1 MCSRDSGAG
10 SRSGRLASSG
20 RCGVPMLNTDGAAIQ
35 AAARALRAA
44 PRVVVATGAGMSQDS
59 GIPTFRDAGVG
70 LWARYDP
77 EELATEAA
85 FRRHPARVFG
95 WYAWR
100 RRLVRAALPHA
111 GYHALVALE
120 ALVPELT
127 IGTQNVHGLH
137 MRAGSRRVLR
147 LHGPRSRRYSAAGAG
162 RRTHAR
168 SEAVIRRTKI
178 VVTLGPATA
187 TPERIAGLID
197 AGANV
202 IRVNASHGTPE
213 LRAGWIAAT
222 RQAADAAGAPVAIL
236 VDLQG
241 PRIRVGALAEPRV
254 LRAGEQVV
262 FAPEAVAQGDELP
275 TTYEDLAKDARVGA
289 RVLLDDGLLSVE
301 VTRIARPRVEGRV
314 VDGGTLTSHKGMNLP
329 GLHVS
334 APALTEKDRED
345 AGHAVGWGVDYVAL
359 SFVRRADDVAEL
371 RRLVPPAIKLVAKIE
386 KAAALEDLDGILR
399 VSDAVMVARGDLG
412 VELPFEEVPVV
423 QKRLI
428 REANRHGKPVITA
441 TQMLESMVHHPRP
454 TRAEASDVANAIL
467 DGTDAVMLSAE
478 TAVGEYPFEAVR
490 AMDRIIREME
500 RQGPAAGVGA
510 RDERRLAPGETVSV
524 EDAIAI
530 GTSAVARMLR
540 TPLIVT
546 LTSGGFT
553 SRKVA
558 ALRTPVP
565 ILAVT
570 TQPTTY
576 RQLALVWGVT
586 PVLVDRVPGY
596 DAMLAVVRDLILKRG
611 YARAGDRIVMT
622 AGLPWEVSGTTNLLK
637 VEVV

>member
-1 MCSRDSGAG
+1 
-10 SRSGRLASSG
+10 L
-20 RCGVPMLNTDGAAIQ
+20 
-35 AAARALRAA
+35 
-44 PRVVVATGAGMSQDS
+44 
-59 GIPTFRDAGVG
+59 
-70 LWARYDP
+70 
-77 EELATEAA
+77 
-85 FRRHPARVFG
+85 
-95 WYAWR
+95 
-100 RRLVRAALPHA
+100 
-111 GYHALVALE
+111 
-120 ALVPELT
+120 
-127 IGTQNVHGLH
+127 
-137 MRAGSRRVLR
+137 
-147 LHGPRSRRYSAAGAG
+147 
-162 RRTHAR
+162 
-168 SEAVIRRTKI
+168 IRRTKI
-178 VVTLGPATA
+178 VTTLGPATG
-187 TPERIAGLID
+187 TPERIAALIE

-213 LRAGWIAAT
+213 LRAGWITAA
-222 RQAADAAGAPVAIL
+222 RRAADAAGLPIAVL

-241 PRIRVGALAEPRV
+241 PRIRVGDLPKPRV
-254 LRAGEQVV
+254 LRAGETVV
-262 FAPEAVAQGDELP
+262 FAPEDTARGDELP
-275 TTYEDLAKDARVGA
+275 TTYQDLAKDVRVGA
-289 RVLLDDGLLSVE
+289 RILLDDGLLSVE
-301 VTRIARPRVEGRV
+301 VTRIAPPRVEGRV

-345 AGHAVGWGVDYVAL
+345 VAHAVGVGIDYVAL
-359 SFVRRADDVAEL
+359 SFVRRAEDLMEL
-371 RRLVPPAIKLVAKIE
+371 RELVPPSVKLVAKIE
-386 KAAALEDLDGILR
+386 KAAALDELEGILDA
-399 VSDAVMVARGDLG
+399 SDAVMVARGDLG

-478 TAVGEYPFEAVR
+478 TAVGEYPFDAVR

-500 RQGPAAGVGA
+500 RHPPTFG
-510 RDERRLAPGETVSV
+510 REERRLAGGPDVTV

-530 GTSAVARMLR
+530 GTSAVARMLK

-546 LTSGGFT
+546 LTKGGFT

-558 ALRTPVP
+558 ALRPPVP

-570 TQPTTY
+570 TEATTY

-586 PVLVDRVPGY
+586 PVFVDRVPGY
-596 DAMLAVVRDLILKRG
+596 EVMLEVVRDLILKRG
-611 YARAGDRIVMT
+611 YAHAGDRIVMT
-622 AGLPWEVSGTTNLLK
+622 AGVPWEVSGATNLLK